1 MPGDVASVPDGAP
14 GKPRVPL
21 HVTDGLL
28 IGPQIE
34 PDTVN
39 LRMHRIRWRVNW
51 TSRSREHTK
60 DGGHDEPS
68 GVRAMLI
75 RVAAR
80 ASELSGI
87 RAEVRAFVAQTGGD
101 DRIADDLEL
110 VVSELATNVIE
121 HTSADTISVLV
132 EQEGSGWVMEVADAD
147 DASMLDRVSLPPAT
161 SPTGR
166 GLFVVR
172 SLVDTLELIETATA
186 RAVRCTLS
194 AS

>member
-1 MPGDVASVPDGAP
+1 MFD
-14 GKPRVPL
+14 
-21 HVTDGLL
+21 
-28 IGPQIE
+28 
-34 PDTVN
+34 
-39 LRMHRIRWRVNW
+39 LRMHRLRWRVIP
-51 TSRSREHTK
+51 TLHEPRAHEH
-60 DGGHDEPS
+60 GGDDET
-68 GVRAMLI
+68 GGLRTMLI

-80 ASELSGI
+80 ASEISGI
-87 RAEVRAFVAQTGGD
+87 RARVRAFVAQTGGD

-121 HTSADTISVLV
+121 HTSADTISVLI
-132 EQEGSGWVMEVADAD
+132 ERDDAGWTMQVADAD

-161 SPTGR
+161 ARSGR

-172 SLVDTLELIETATA
+172 SLVDTLELIETASA